1 MMKVTRS
8 HALGNA
14 KFNHDQYMTL
24 IKLDEMNQKHWAI
37 CVLSVKYFSQSEDNI
52 LVYPYRLT
60 LLLVALIQILLS
72 NIFFDGKIAF
82 FLLTF
87 AFLLIM

>member
-1 MMKVTRS
+1 MRLQLFELNGNMPTLTTKQGLTGKSLVCDNWSQVMMKVTRS

-24 IKLDEMNQKHWAI
+24 IKLDKMNQKHWAI

-52 LVYPYRLT
+52 LVYP
-60 LLLVALIQILLS
+60 
-72 NIFFDGKIAF
+72 
-82 FLLTF
+82 
-87 AFLLIM
+87 